1 MFALRIQ
8 RCCCSSARAQSSRKY
23 STSSGLPPLPPVR
36 QWKHT
41 FPVQN
46 THRKERV
53 SLCNPDTARTVAAS
67 FLSQPYAGDDGKIV
81 IEAFPGPGA
90 LSRAMLELPKSKL
103 RKLIILEDD
112 EVFLSALK
120 PLEDADPRVTVLP
133 MSGHSWDTYSYIEEH
148 GLLEDVQAQPWDGP
162 SPNLHFVA
170 HLPHT
175 VKGEQLIA
183 QLYRCIPEHSWLF
196 QYGRT
201 PMSILLSEFVF
212 GRLTAPIKDARRCKL
227 AVIAEATADLKE
239 SVDPQTLTPYSDK
252 FYPLP
257 AVGGNTRIT
266 SKRVGQP
273 IHAITA
279 TPYAEQVIRRGDI
292 GKWDFCLR
300 RLFVLKRTPLKDA
313 LSSLAPGATSMLKD
327 LTDPKLPPGQRVNVT
342 KACRDL
348 TLADWVLVMR
358 AFDNWPFKPADLMI
372 TDAFRDEV

>member
-1 MFALRIQ
+1 MFALRIP
-8 RCCCSSARAQSSRKY
+8 RCCCSTARAQSSRKY
-23 STSSGLPPLPPVR
+23 STQSGLPPLPPAK
-36 QWKHT
+36 QWKSK

-46 THRKERV
+46 TQRRERV
-53 SLCNPDTARTVAAS
+53 SLSDPDTARVVASS
-67 FLSQPYAGDDGKIV
+67 FLSEPSAGDGGKIV

-103 RKLIILEDD
+103 RKLIILED
-112 EVFLSALK
+112 EELFLSALK

-148 GLLEDVQAQPWDGP
+148 GLLEGLQTQPWEGP

-170 HLPHT
+170 HLPHN

-183 QLYRCIPEHSWLF
+183 QLFRCIPEHSWLF

-201 PMSILLSEFVF
+201 PMSILLSEYVY
-212 GRLTAPIKDARRCKL
+212 GRLTASTKDSQRCKL
-227 AVIAEATADLKE
+227 AVIAEATADVRE
-239 SVDPQTLTPYSDK
+239 PVDPRALAPYADK

-257 AVGGNTRIT
+257 VAGGAPRIT

-279 TPYAEQVIRRGDI
+279 TPYAEQVIRQGDI

-313 LSSLAPGATSMLKD
+313 LSSLAPGASSMLKD
-327 LTDPKLPPGQRVNVT
+327 LTDTRLPPAQRVNVT
-342 KACRDL
+342 KPCRDL
-348 TLADWVLVMR
+348 TLADWTLIMR

-372 TDAFRDEV
+372 TDGFHNDL